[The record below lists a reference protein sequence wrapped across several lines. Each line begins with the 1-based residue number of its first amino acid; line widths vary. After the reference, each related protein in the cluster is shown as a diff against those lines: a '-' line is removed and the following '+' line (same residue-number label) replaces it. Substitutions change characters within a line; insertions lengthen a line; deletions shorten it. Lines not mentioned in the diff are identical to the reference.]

1 MPASYEYV
9 RYYPDTGRIT
19 RWYAGR
25 WRSLEG
31 IEKHQAGRRRRYRE
45 DPVQRI
51 AADLSSNHIK
61 RERMVDGSRT
71 A

>member
-1 MPASYEYV
+1 MTASYEYV
-9 RYYPDTGRIT
+9 RYYPETGRIT

-31 IEKHQAGRRRRYRE
+31 IEAHRAGRRRRLRNPISRINADIASNAAYRE
-45 DPVQRI
+45 GMI
-51 AADLSSNHIK
+51 
-61 RERMVDGSRT
+61 DGSRP